1 MVATSPTSSRT
12 IRRQGKA
19 NMLEIDKIA
28 QELFDKLY
36 DQLDD
41 EDTAA
46 VYDVYDRRFPE
57 D

>member
-1 MVATSPTSSRT
+1 
-12 IRRQGKA
+12 
-19 NMLEIDKIA
+19 MLEIDKIA

-41 EDTAA
+41 EDAAA